1 MRRNKIS
8 PFRVNVLQGQF
19 QRVRILKRPLIIIVT
34 AVMAMFGAPSQ
45 LLAQDARVNLTLEQR
60 HVIKE
65 LIKDFK
71 IEPSNL
77 PAQPAVG
84 NELPQDANPQP
95 MPADI
100 GRKVPQIKTHRVLLT
115 ADAIVIVEPK
125 DNRVAEV
132 IELKAN

>member
-34 AVMAMFGAPSQ
+34 AVMAMFAAPSQ